1 MCGVCRDR
9 DGGWEV
15 GCGLWVVGAITGR
28 SSINRGQR
36 SAVSKLTSMCRV
48 GVLPSR
54 DLWKSTIVNFQIGR
68 YSKRRSSVIKL
79 TSMFRLCV
87 FPSGGLLELN
97 YRRFGGS
104 VFFQAAVFYDAIIV
118 KLRGM

>member
-1 MCGVCRDR
+1 MVGWLVGLVRGGDGEGGGCRSRDRDRDR

-36 SAVSKLTSMCRV
+36 SAVSKLTSMCRL

-54 DLWKSTIVNFQIGR
+54 DLWKSTIVNF
-68 YSKRRSSVIKL
+68 
-79 TSMFRLCV
+79 
-87 FPSGGLLELN
+87 
-97 YRRFGGS
+97 
-104 VFFQAAVFYDAIIV
+104 
-118 KLRGM
+118 